1 MADLKLK
8 GFVDEDDF
16 QKLIELDRT
25 VERVRA
31 NYASAAKE
39 LAKGLKINVEGIAD
53 LEKLHSIYTTQS
65 KNASSASNE
74 LTEALKKQ
82 SEISQTVAKRI
93 EEKLNV
99 EKLSTAEIAK
109 ENTHKNE
116 SYQIDKRAIDIARS
130 VLGTREQNLSLLR
143 RFSKQLKD
151 NSAEQKKVNDLLG
164 KGEITKKEAIKRSQ
178 ELLSAEIA
186 LKQSKQGVRQA
197 LVNGREI
204 DPIVRRKL

>member
-82 SEISQTVAKRI
+82 SEISQTTFCDQTQSQQRNCQRQ
-93 EEKLNV
+93 EHQ
-99 EKLSTAEIAK
+99 SCR
-109 ENTHKNE
+109 
-116 SYQIDKRAIDIARS
+116 QIDSAHHCQHPCGHQAGHRSCQHHIKEHCSIQNVIATCIKFPGKETTIIS
-130 VLGTREQNLSLLR
+130 SSGLLW
-143 RFSKQLKD
+143 
-151 NSAEQKKVNDLLG
+151 LL
-164 KGEITKKEAIKRSQ
+164 
-178 ELLSAEIA
+178 L
-186 LKQSKQGVRQA
+186 
-197 LVNGREI
+197 
-204 DPIVRRKL
+204 

>member
-1 MADLKLK
+1 MTMADLKLK

-109 ENTHKNE
+109 ENTRKNE

-164 KGEITKKEAIKRSQ
+164 KGEITKKEVKNCY
-178 ELLSAEIA
+178 L
-186 LKQSKQGVRQA
+186 
-197 LVNGREI
+197 
-204 DPIVRRKL
+204 RKLH